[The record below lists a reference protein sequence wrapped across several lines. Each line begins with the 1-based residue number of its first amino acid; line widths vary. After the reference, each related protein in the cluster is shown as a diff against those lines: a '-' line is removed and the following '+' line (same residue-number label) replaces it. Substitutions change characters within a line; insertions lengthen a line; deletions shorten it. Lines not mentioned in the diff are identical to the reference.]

1 MKRLKVL
8 CDPVSKLAR
17 GGGKLRRA
25 IWAHAGTGPTLA
37 EFLAFCR
44 KPEFKGVRW
53 TKGGASSWDL
63 DEMQKRG
70 AIELVEA

>member
-17 GGGKLRRA
+17 GGGTERRV
-25 IWAHAGTGPTLA
+25 IWTYAGTGPTLG

-44 KPEFKGVRW
+44 TKKNVRW
-53 TKGGASSWDL
+53 TNGRTSNWDL

-70 AIELVEA
+70 AIELIEA

>member
-17 GGGKLRRA
+17 GGGTERRA
-25 IWAHAGTGPTLA
+25 IWAYAGTGPTLA
-37 EFLAFCR
+37 DFLAFCCN
-44 KPEFKGVRW
+44 FKNVRW
-53 TKGGASSWDL
+53 TNGRASSWDL
-63 DEMQKRG
+63 EEMQKRG

>member
-17 GGGKLRRA
+17 GGGIERRA
-25 IWAHAGTGPTLA
+25 IWAYAATGPTLA
-37 EFLAFCR
+37 DFFCFCR
-44 KPEFKGVRW
+44 KFKNVQW
-53 TKGGASSWDL
+53 TNGGTSNWDL

-70 AIELVEA
+70 AIEVVEA